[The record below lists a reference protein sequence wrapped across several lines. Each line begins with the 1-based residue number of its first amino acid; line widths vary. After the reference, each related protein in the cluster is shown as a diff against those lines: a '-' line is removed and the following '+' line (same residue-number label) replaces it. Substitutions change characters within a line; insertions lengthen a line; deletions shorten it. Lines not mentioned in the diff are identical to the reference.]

1 MEDRSC
7 FINFIFVPMIFTLIA
22 MTAFLCLLH
31 YTGTEYWVVYLVNQP
46 IEYHLAVIAILVL
59 CKVAKALYN
68 FYPTIVRFYN
78 SLVRASVKLEQVSS
92 ELGKMSKESP
102 FKTGGKRNLS
112 TLRGTSTSGTKS
124 NNKLPNVPLSAR
136 ESWIG
141 RTVTPTTGFN
151 ILEAIRSKYVVAT
164 KMVPLTDKI
173 GTLLK
178 NPFTMNNILSMGKT
192 TGLAWRIRLSKN
204 FLSFVLFYNR
214 NHGGPATVKWLK
226 AQHVVLQ
233 KALGQDVLKST
244 ISLGTPLAYS
254 RLAGGGLPRLIP
266 VIERR
271 RILAGD
277 PKSIR
282 FWSGLFN
289 LYRILKVP
297 GILKLE
303 TITGAYTGSLEYLS
317 SLISVLDNERAG
329 SFFGRIPGFRTE
341 IETRDLSPK
350 EWVLSRSASPSNK
363 ISASGILT
371 DIWYLNKYS
380 PELWQE
386 ILYYL
391 HAAKPKVTSFVKD
404 LQNGYQLVSRLAAL
418 PWRMTSLSGKTLF
431 QSDHLMV
438 KNSIRQH
445 GLTGDGHSQFAIK
458 EEAAGKIRLFALL
471 DSVTQSTLA
480 PLHEALFDLLRMIP
494 NDGTF
499 DQDQSI
505 VRSQSKAIEAGKA
518 FSFDLTAATDR
529 IPATLTASIIGMVFQ
544 NRDLSESWL
553 GLMTKRDFYFSE
565 VVAQKLKVSPGPY
578 RYAVGQPMGGLSSW
592 AGLAITH
599 HWIVQLAASRAFPLA
614 KTWNTDYEV
623 LGDDIVIFN
632 KEIAD
637 HYLEIM
643 KSIGCEINLTK
654 SIISPNRPVFEF
666 AKRTCWGNNIVSGIS
681 IAQIRAGWR
690 VAGRVANALS
700 FVKSNLISKPSL
712 LAVAI
717 SRYAFTNK
725 KSALS
730 FMKNNHKG
738 QRLFALGTL
747 SLFGTLY
754 QSGKMSL
761 KTLMMSLVN
770 PHYEDADYSGEA
782 VGLPL
787 KASLELAFNIL
798 LNRPIP
804 EEPFS
809 KMERR
814 AEVYDEYAPELA
826 TKMLQAALAKSKTLY
841 ENFDVLIT
849 KFGQSM
855 YFPYFYED
863 NFGTRV
869 PMEDLPSEVRL
880 LYIQIENFAN
890 HVLGMEF
897 NTNNPEEIYDDLYDL
912 AYRQAKAQDRLVSFE
927 EASKW
932 LDKVESLEFK
942 LTLSEAQK
950 PGKTILES
958 APILKTLRDMDPNR
972 NIKVTYNLAPIFKE
986 LTYVGVPSSL

>member
-1 MEDRSC
+1 MEDEPC

-22 MTAFLCLLH
+22 ITAFLCLLH

-59 CKVAKALYN
+59 GKIAKAFYN

-112 TLRGTSTSGTKS
+112 TLRGHSTSGSSEKQ
-124 NNKLPNVPLSAR
+124 NAPLSAR

-151 ILEAIRSKYVVAT
+151 ILEAIRTKYVVAT

-173 GTLLK
+173 GRLLQ

-192 TGLAWRIRLSKN
+192 TGLAWRIRLSKD
-204 FLSFVLFYNR
+204 FLTFVLKYNKS
-214 NHGGPATVKWLK
+214 HGVGPTVKWLK

-233 KALGQDVLKST
+233 KALGQDILKST
-244 ISLGTPLAYS
+244 ISLGTPLSYS
-254 RLAGGGLPRLIP
+254 RLAGGGLPRIIP
-266 VIERR
+266 LIERR
-271 RILAGD
+271 RILSGD
-277 PKSIR
+277 PHSIR

-289 LYRILKVP
+289 LYRILKAP
-297 GILKLE
+297 GVLKLE
-303 TITGAYTGSLEYLS
+303 TITGLFTGNMEYLEQLMKS
-317 SLISVLDNERAG
+317 IDKERNG
-329 SFFGRIPGFRTE
+329 SFFGRIPGFRLG
-341 IETRDLSPK
+341 IEVRDLSPK

-363 ISASGILT
+363 ISAVGLLT
-371 DIWYLNKYS
+371 DILMLNKNS

-391 HAAKPKVTSFVKD
+391 HAAKPKLNRFVRELQLGYELATRLEKLPVETTSV
-404 LQNGYQLVSRLAAL
+404 
-418 PWRMTSLSGKTLF
+418 SGKALY
-431 QSDHLMV
+431 QPDHIMV
-438 KNSIRQH
+438 KTSIRAH
-445 GLTGDGHSQFAIK
+445 GLTGNGHSQFALK
-458 EEAAGKIRLFALL
+458 EEPAGKIRLFALL

-499 DQDQSI
+499 DQDESI
-505 VRSQSKAIEAGKA
+505 RRSQTKAIKAGKA

-529 IPATLTASIIGMVFQ
+529 IPAALTASLIGMIFQ
-544 NRDLSESWL
+544 NRDLGESWL
-553 GLMTKRDFYFSE
+553 GLMTKRDFYFNDK
-565 VVAQKLKVSPGPY
+565 VAEKLKVSPGPY

-614 KTWNTDYEV
+614 VTWNTDYEI

-643 KSIGCEINLTK
+643 KEIGCEINLTK

-666 AKRTCWGNNIVSGIS
+666 AKRTCWGENIVSGIS

-712 LAVAI
+712 LAIAI
-717 SRYAFTNK
+717 SRYAFLNG

-730 FMKNNHKG
+730 FVKSNTKG
-738 QRLFALGTL
+738 QKLFALGTL

-798 LNRPIP
+798 TNQPVP

-814 AEVYDEYAPELA
+814 QEVYDEYAPELA
-826 TKMLQAALAKSKTLY
+826 TKMLQAALAKARTLY
-841 ENFDVLIT
+841 ENQDVLIRR
-849 KFGQSM
+849 FANAM
-855 YFPYFYED
+855 HFHYFYKED
-863 NFGTRV
+863 AMKAV
-869 PMEDLPSEVRL
+869 PLADLPPEVRL

-890 HVLGMEF
+890 HVLGMEYT
-897 NTNNPEEIYDDLYDL
+897 TNDPETIYDDLYAL
-912 AYRQAKAQDRLVSFE
+912 ALKQAKAQDRLVSFE
-927 EASKW
+927 EASRW

-972 NIKVTYNLAPIFKE
+972 TVRVTYHLAPQFKE
-986 LTYVGVPSSL
+986 LLSTAGSSIA